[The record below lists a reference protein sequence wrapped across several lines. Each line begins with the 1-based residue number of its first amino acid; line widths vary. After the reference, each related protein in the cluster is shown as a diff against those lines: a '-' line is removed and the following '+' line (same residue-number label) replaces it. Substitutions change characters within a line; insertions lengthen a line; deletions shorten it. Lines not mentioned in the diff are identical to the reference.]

1 MGDNFKT
8 SASALNFTISYG
20 NSIQFECSLD
30 QKFAVSLIPLK
41 LEAGFS
47 TEMNITPVY
56 KMGYSALASA
66 IKKVEK
72 DYSVQNKKC
81 SDHLFFSVSSGVTPN
96 KADLNETGGDQKLT
110 VAGKNYI
117 EFIAGHGV
125 FKNNPARVLENFAPA
140 ISAAGMAAGGIA
152 SVVCGNKNVL
162 GIAAAVI
169 ATLGPALSYL
179 NLIGKGGGG
188 DDPLV
193 TKMDELET
201 SQQRF
206 DIGSYTDDNM
216 TLHYGKTFSV
226 STKKSKLTIDNKKN
240 EINFKA
246 AQKLSIGVNNKAYVQ
261 ISGDEVKVNLSD
273 DRVITLTPSQIK
285 IKTGTFESK
294 IDDSSVSFGSNLKIN
309 ARSSTIEA
317 AQVNGGQI
325 SFSM

>member
-8 SASALNFTISYG
+8 SASALNFTMSYG

-169 ATLGPALSYL
+169 ATLGPALSYF
-179 NLIGKGGGG
+179 NLFGKGGGD

-193 TKMDELET
+193 TKMNELET
-201 SQQRF
+201 RQQQF

-216 TLHYGKTFSV
+216 TLHYGKKFTAATSK
-226 STKKSKLTIDNKKN
+226 STLTIDNKENK
-240 EINFKA
+240 ISFKA
-246 AQKLSIGVNNKAYVQ
+246 AQKLSIGVNTKAYVQ
-261 ISGDEVKVNLSD
+261 ITGEEVKVNLSD
-273 DRVITLTPSQIK
+273 DRVITITPSEIK
-285 IKTGTFESK
+285 IKTGAFEAK
-294 IDDSSVSFGSNLKIN
+294 VNDTSVSFGNGLRITSNNTNIN
-309 ARSSTIEA
+309 A

>member
-1 MGDNFKT
+1 M
-8 SASALNFTISYG
+8 
-20 NSIQFECSLD
+20 
-30 QKFAVSLIPLK
+30 
-41 LEAGFS
+41 
-47 TEMNITPVY
+47 
-56 KMGYSALASA
+56 
-66 IKKVEK
+66 
-72 DYSVQNKKC
+72 
-81 SDHLFFSVSSGVTPN
+81 
-96 KADLNETGGDQKLT
+96 
-110 VAGKNYI
+110 
-117 EFIAGHGV
+117 

-169 ATLGPALSYL
+169 ATLGPALSYF
-179 NLIGKGGGG
+179 NLFGKGGGD

-193 TKMDELET
+193 TKMNELET
-201 SQQRF
+201 RQQQF

-261 ISGDEVKVNLSD
+261 ISGDEIKVNLSD

>member
-8 SASALNFTISYG
+8 SASALNFTLSYG

-169 ATLGPALSYL
+169 ATLGPALSYF
-179 NLIGKGGGG
+179 NLFGKGGGD

-193 TKMDELET
+193 TKMNELET
-201 SQQRF
+201 RQQQF

-216 TLHYGKTFSV
+216 TLHYGKKFTAATSK
-226 STKKSKLTIDNKKN
+226 STLTIDNKENK
-240 EINFKA
+240 ISFKA
-246 AQKLSIGVNNKAYVQ
+246 AQKLSIGVNTKAYVQ
-261 ISGDEVKVNLSD
+261 ITGEEVKVNLSD
-273 DRVITLTPSQIK
+273 DRVITITPSEIK
-285 IKTGTFESK
+285 IKTGAFEAK
-294 IDDSSVSFGSNLKIN
+294 VNDTSVSFGNGLRITSNNTNIN
-309 ARSSTIEA
+309 A

>member
-117 EFIAGHGV
+117 EFIAGRPG
-125 FKNNPARVLENFAPA
+125 
-140 ISAAGMAAGGIA
+140 
-152 SVVCGNKNVL
+152 
-162 GIAAAVI
+162 
-169 ATLGPALSYL
+169 Y
-179 NLIGKGGGG
+179 
-188 DDPLV
+188 
-193 TKMDELET
+193 
-201 SQQRF
+201 
-206 DIGSYTDDNM
+206 
-216 TLHYGKTFSV
+216 
-226 STKKSKLTIDNKKN
+226 
-240 EINFKA
+240 
-246 AQKLSIGVNNKAYVQ
+246 
-261 ISGDEVKVNLSD
+261 
-273 DRVITLTPSQIK
+273 
-285 IKTGTFESK
+285 
-294 IDDSSVSFGSNLKIN
+294 LKILLRQSQLPEWRR
-309 ARSSTIEA
+309 A
-317 AQVNGGQI
+317 V
-325 SFSM
+325 

>member
-8 SASALNFTISYG
+8 SASALNFTLSYG

-169 ATLGPALSYL
+169 ATLGPALS
-179 NLIGKGGGG
+179 
-188 DDPLV
+188 
-193 TKMDELET
+193 
-201 SQQRF
+201 
-206 DIGSYTDDNM
+206 
-216 TLHYGKTFSV
+216 
-226 STKKSKLTIDNKKN
+226 
-240 EINFKA
+240 
-246 AQKLSIGVNNKAYVQ
+246 
-261 ISGDEVKVNLSD
+261 
-273 DRVITLTPSQIK
+273 
-285 IKTGTFESK
+285 
-294 IDDSSVSFGSNLKIN
+294 
-309 ARSSTIEA
+309 
-317 AQVNGGQI
+317 
-325 SFSM
+325 

>member
-8 SASALNFTISYG
+8 SASALNFTMSYG

-162 GIAAAVI
+162 GIAAA
-169 ATLGPALSYL
+169 
-179 NLIGKGGGG
+179 

-193 TKMDELET
+193 TKMNELET
-201 SQQRF
+201 RQQQF

>member
-1 MGDNFKT
+1 
-8 SASALNFTISYG
+8 
-20 NSIQFECSLD
+20 
-30 QKFAVSLIPLK
+30 
-41 LEAGFS
+41 
-47 TEMNITPVY
+47 MN
-56 KMGYSALASA
+56 
-66 IKKVEK
+66 
-72 DYSVQNKKC
+72 
-81 SDHLFFSVSSGVTPN
+81 
-96 KADLNETGGDQKLT
+96 
-110 VAGKNYI
+110 
-117 EFIAGHGV
+117 
-125 FKNNPARVLENFAPA
+125 
-140 ISAAGMAAGGIA
+140 
-152 SVVCGNKNVL
+152 
-162 GIAAAVI
+162 
-169 ATLGPALSYL
+169 
-179 NLIGKGGGG
+179 
-188 DDPLV
+188 
-193 TKMDELET
+193 ELET
-201 SQQRF
+201 RQQQF